1 MKIESWLSNL
11 GLNEYISIFK
21 ENEITFDDL
30 LTLTSEDL
38 KTELGITKLIDRKK
52 IIQAISELNLNE
64 NNSEK
69 LSNYLEVEKIPF
81 CLYEPFHEFKKE
93 KHPRVKLFWLI
104 DTSEYAIKFIV
115 SILLSEILR
124 VNDGELPETL
134 KEKIRDHIERPTLG
148 KWLGILAELSRG
160 KPKAGT
166 LFNELFD
173 LNSNVINDRF
183 KTENLGGNI
192 ENSILVL

>member
-11 GLNEYISIFK
+11 GLNEYISLFK

-81 CLYEPFHEFKKE
+81 CLFEPFHEFKKE

-115 SILLSEILR
+115 SILFSEILFSML
-124 VNDGELPETL
+124 VGLL
-134 KEKIRDHIERPTLG
+134 LG
-148 KWLGILAELSRG
+148 LFSGKNSGKFSGIFSG
-160 KPKAGT
+160 
-166 LFNELFD
+166 LFIDLIVALFI
-173 LNSNVINDRF
+173 SSSTI
-183 KTENLGGNI
+183 
-192 ENSILVL
+192 